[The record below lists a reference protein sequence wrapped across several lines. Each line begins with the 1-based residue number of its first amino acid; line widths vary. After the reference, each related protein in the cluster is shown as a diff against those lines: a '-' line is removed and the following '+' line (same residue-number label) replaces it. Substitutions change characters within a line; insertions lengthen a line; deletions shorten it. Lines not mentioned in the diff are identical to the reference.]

1 MVLFSELRKK
11 KLLRIME
18 MVPGLYYLN
27 EGDVSKELK
36 QWVIYAKEKGYEGLE
51 IKGREQTLSYKL
63 FEAETK

>member
-1 MVLFSELRKK
+1 
-11 KLLRIME
+11 